1 MLSAIA
7 HRPRAFWAFVFFS
20 ITFAVRC
27 VAPGVLRPID
37 RILSRAI
44 NLILMAAV
52 FYGVFTPVAALMRLA
67 GRDSL
72 GIRPDPDAETYWKS
86 RTPPGPPATTMEN
99 PF

>member
-1 MLSAIA
+1 L
-7 HRPRAFWAFVFFS
+7 VFLG
-20 ITFAVRC
+20 ITFAVRM
-27 VAPGVLRPID
+27 VAPGALRPID

-44 NLILMAAV
+44 NIILMAVV
-52 FYGVFTPVAALMRLA
+52 FYGVFTPVAALMRLV

-72 GIRPDPDAETYWKS
+72 GIHPDPGAETYWKS